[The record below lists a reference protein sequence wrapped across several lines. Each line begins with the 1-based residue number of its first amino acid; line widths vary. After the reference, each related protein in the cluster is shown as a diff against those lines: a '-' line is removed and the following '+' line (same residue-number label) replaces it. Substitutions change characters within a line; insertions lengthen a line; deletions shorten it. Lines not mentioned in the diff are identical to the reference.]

1 MDQGTPQH
9 GNTQS
14 AISTADSTAVQP
26 INTSEWHSPCSL
38 GSSRKVSVRS
48 TTSCAASETIAR
60 ASGAKTTDVSMCFQ
74 NVCWWVV
81 WNMAF
86 MTFHILGRIIPTDE
100 FIFFRGLKPP
110 TSQYDQ
116 SLRIPTVAVA
126 DDIFQFWCVLKT
138 LSFTWRESR
147 LEQIKQSRY
156 AITVSSKS
164 EAENQRVSLFMNFTD
179 GPLRFVSFFIRYFLS
194 YPIIDWFSFWL
205 SSVSISLLSTDPFSL
220 TCILLSLGPF
230 PICTLKSSS
239 KRRSTESVQ
248 YLIRTLGVQLVFFM
262 IPSDQLE
269 LHMLPTSTPVFIKFS
284 GSNHGRCIKWCHLP
298 SVNVSSI
305 AGQVAIAWNLDKI
318 CINRK
323 ICKDCCNHPLI
334 LSDP

>member
-164 EAENQRVSLFMNFTD
+164 EAENQRVSLF
-179 GPLRFVSFFIRYFLS
+179 I
-194 YPIIDWFSFWL
+194 FSFVTFFL
-205 SSVSISLLSTDPFSL
+205 IPLLIDFPFDSLPYLFPFCL
-220 TCILLSLGPF
+220 PIRF
-230 PICTLKSSS
+230 P
-239 KRRSTESVQ
+239 
-248 YLIRTLGVQLVFFM
+248 
-262 IPSDQLE
+262 
-269 LHMLPTSTPVFIKFS
+269 
-284 GSNHGRCIKWCHLP
+284 
-298 SVNVSSI
+298 
-305 AGQVAIAWNLDKI
+305 
-318 CINRK
+318 
-323 ICKDCCNHPLI
+323 
-334 LSDP
+334 